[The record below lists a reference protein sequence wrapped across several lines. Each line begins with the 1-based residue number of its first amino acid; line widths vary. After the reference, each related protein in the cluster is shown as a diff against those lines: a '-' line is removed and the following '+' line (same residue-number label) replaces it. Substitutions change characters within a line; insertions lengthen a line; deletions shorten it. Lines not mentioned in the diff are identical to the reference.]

1 MIPASVRAFVA
12 EKDGDGVVRQVRSI
26 PSDDLGEGDVV
37 VEVSWSGVN
46 YKDGLATTA
55 TGRVARISP
64 LVPGVD
70 LAGTVADPGGSGL
83 AAGAPV
89 VVHGHDLG
97 VAHHG
102 GFAEYARVPSDWVV
116 PLPEGLTERQAMTL
130 GTAGFT
136 AALSVHLLETRG
148 GLAPGQGQV
157 LVTGATGGVGSVAV
171 GILAARGY
179 EVAASTGKADSADWL
194 RSLGANEVLDRAEI
208 APSGKPLDK
217 ERWAG
222 AVDCVGGAT
231 LAGVLST
238 LRYGASVAASG
249 NTGGVELA
257 TTVFPF
263 ILPRGQPPR
272 RGLGAVPGRPAGRA
286 VASDGRRPAP
296 GNARRHRHRRGG
308 PRRPPRGPRPGAGR
322 GQPGP
327 DPGARGLLSQV
338 PGPSRQR
345 RAGALPGR
353 YSSAWTSNQKGS
365 R

>member
-1 MIPASVRAFVA
+1 M
-12 EKDGDGVVRQVRSI
+12 
-26 PSDDLGEGDVV
+26 
-37 VEVSWSGVN
+37 
-46 YKDGLATTA
+46 
-55 TGRVARISP
+55 
-64 LVPGVD
+64 
-70 LAGTVADPGGSGL
+70 
-83 AAGAPV
+83 

-263 ILPRGQPPR
+263 ILRGVSL
-272 RGLGAVPGRPAGRA
+272 LGVDSVQCPADLRARA

-338 PGPSRQR
+338 PGPSCQR